1 MTVIWCTTYI
11 LSEFLTSMTENQVT
25 WLSSPMVSN
34 IKKNSTA
41 HNGEMGN
48 LATASGYATNT
59 RPGPGT

>member
-1 MTVIWCTTYI
+1 
-11 LSEFLTSMTENQVT
+11 MTENQVT

-59 RPGPGT
+59 RPGPETLINKYK